1 MASRKTSYYD
11 TYVDGNTVRTIET
24 LPQEEPAVRRKKR
37 RQAKVHYS
45 VLYKEK
51 TRTHALYAAFLTCI
65 MGLLVFG
72 CVRYLQIQSR
82 VTASMENINKLE
94 STLND
99 LKAENDAEYNRVM
112 SSVDLETVRK
122 IATEE
127 LGMVYA
133 DENQVVLYDSKDT
146 DYVRQYQDVPKTSA
160 ESGVKSKAAALFGK

>member
-1 MASRKTSYYD
+1 
-11 TYVDGNTVRTIET
+11 
-24 LPQEEPAVRRKKR
+24 
-37 RQAKVHYS
+37 
-45 VLYKEK
+45 
-51 TRTHALYAAFLTCI
+51 
-65 MGLLVFG
+65 MGLLVFC

>member
-37 RQAKVHYS
+37 RQAKVHS
-45 VLYKEK
+45 AVRYKQK

-99 LKAENDAEYNRVM
+99 LFRG
-112 SSVDLETVRK
+112 S
-122 IATEE
+122 
-127 LGMVYA
+127 G
-133 DENQVVLYDSKDT
+133 DSP
-146 DYVRQYQDVPKTSA
+146 QDCHRGTGH
-160 ESGVKSKAAALFGK
+160 GVCGREPGCPV

>member
-1 MASRKTSYYD
+1 MASGKTSYYD
-11 TYVDGNTVRTIET
+11 TYVDGNTIRTIET
-24 LPQEEPAVRRKKR
+24 LPQEEPAARRKKR
-37 RQAKVHYS
+37 RQAKVHS
-45 VLYKEK
+45 AVRYKQNA
-51 TRTHALYAAFLTCI
+51 RTHAIYAVFLTCI

-82 VTASMENINKLE
+82 VTASMENINNLE

-112 SSVDLETVRK
+112 SSVDLETVRR

-146 DYVRQYQDVPKTSA
+146 DYVRQYQDVPETSA
-160 ESGVKSKAAALFGK
+160 ESGVRSKAAALFGK

>member
-37 RQAKVHYS
+37 RQAKVHS
-45 VLYKEK
+45 AVRSKQK

-99 LKAENDAEYNRVM
+99 LKAE
-112 SSVDLETVRK
+112 T
-122 IATEE
+122 
-127 LGMVYA
+127 

>member
-37 RQAKVHYS
+37 RQAKVHS
-45 VLYKEK
+45 AVRYKQK

-99 LKAENDAEYNRVM
+99 LKAENDAEYNRGHVFRG
-112 SSVDLETVRK
+112 S
-122 IATEE
+122 
-127 LGMVYA
+127 G
-133 DENQVVLYDSKDT
+133 DSP
-146 DYVRQYQDVPKTSA
+146 QDCHRGTGH
-160 ESGVKSKAAALFGK
+160 GVCGREPGCPV

>member
-37 RQAKVHYS
+37 RQAKVHS
-45 VLYKEK
+45 AVRYKQK
-51 TRTHALYAAFLTCI
+51 TRTCI